1 MDGVRS
7 GDEIDVQSQ
16 LVKMISS
23 QFNIRYSSYYPDATS
38 KKIRRHAPSW
48 DGSEWESCQSSKK
61 VRCALQ
67 QSDCLVLL
75 APGRQRRPASRARV
89 PALLGTSKI
98 PDNGGT
104 GVQMPGRIQLSAQ
117 YYY

>member
-7 GDEIDVQSQ
+7 GDEIDVQSL

-89 PALLGTSKI
+89 PKI
-98 PDNGGT
+98 PDTGGT

-117 YYY
+117 YY

>member
-7 GDEIDVQSQ
+7 GDEIDGQSQ

-48 DGSEWESCQSSKK
+48 DGSEWESCQSTKK

-75 APGRQRRPASRARV
+75 AHQADRGARLQELAYLRYRIPVALAYRCPAGYS
-89 PALLGTSKI
+89 
-98 PDNGGT
+98 
-104 GVQMPGRIQLSAQ
+104 
-117 YYY
+117 

>member
-1 MDGVRS
+1 MDKVRS
-7 GDEIDVQSQ
+7 GDEFDGQSQ

-89 PALLGTSKI
+89 PKI
-98 PDNGGT
+98 PDIGGT
-104 GVQMPGRIQLSAQ
+104 EAYRCPAGYS
-117 YYY
+117 